1 MKMLSRDRALGISSP
16 QIVASVTVRFSGGSS
31 LQPLTIRENVTI
43 NRHLSLPF
51 GKLES
56 EFKALGNPDTQQTL
70 EHGLGFGHDGF
81 GGDAELLVEPVIGG

>member
-56 EFKALGNPDTQQTL
+56 EITTQGNPESHLTL
-70 EHGLGFGHDGF
+70 RRIAFNLSQIEGNPL
-81 GGDAELLVEPVIGG
+81 